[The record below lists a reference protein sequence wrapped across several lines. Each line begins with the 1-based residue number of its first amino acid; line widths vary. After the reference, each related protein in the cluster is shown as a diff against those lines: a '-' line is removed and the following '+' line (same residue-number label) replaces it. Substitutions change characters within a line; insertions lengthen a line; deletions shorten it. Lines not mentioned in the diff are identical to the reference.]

1 MTATL
6 NNSTVNLK
14 QALYVG
20 SDRDLLEAVSIS
32 IRSKYNVE
40 LMVEVPHIWPEDIS
54 LVLIEY
60 DGDSKTVL
68 GRINQILTL
77 AKGVSIYALLK
88 EKDADFLIEASHQ
101 GVQGFIECPD
111 EVFNI
116 LSILH
121 MQDRRRLG
129 KNGNV
134 SAFFSLKGGV
144 GRTALATNVAAHI
157 SDLTRG
163 RTVLVDLN
171 MPLGD
176 TVLYLS
182 MENQRLYTLTDFV
195 YNINRFDEDL
205 VYNSLS
211 RHESGLYLLPLP
223 ADIGELDGLNSDLVK
238 MIIQSLRRYFDH
250 VVIDLSTDLSDSTL
264 SCLDEA
270 DNVVLVAE
278 PSLSSLRAVNTAIQL
293 AQKLGYVRESLKLV
307 INRSTPTSDSILDDV
322 IDALEI
328 DSVTRVSNDYH
339 GFNESLKEGELI
351 ASFKPNSEVNRQLF
365 SLAHML
371 HNGIVRP
378 EELTMPDFNKAV
390 ETPSLIERVNRFF
403 DRVMP
408 GLHAKQADNSTKD

>member
-1 MTATL
+1 MD
-6 NNSTVNLK
+6 NTVNLH

-32 IRSKYNVE
+32 IRSKYSLE
-40 LMVEVPHIWPEDIS
+40 LMVEVPKIWPEDTS

-60 DGDSKTVL
+60 DGDSKTVIN
-68 GRINQILTL
+68 RINQILTL
-77 AKGVSIYALLK
+77 AQGVAVFVLLK

-121 MQDRRRLG
+121 MQDRRRIG

-157 SDLTRG
+157 ADLTHG
-163 RTVLVDLN
+163 RSVLVDLN

-176 TVLYLS
+176 TVLYLN
-182 MENQRLYTLTDFV
+182 MENQRLYTITDFI

-205 VYNSLS
+205 IYNSLS
-211 RHESGLYLLPLP
+211 RHDSGLYLLSLP
-223 ADIGELDGLNSDLVK
+223 SDIGELDGLNAELIKTV
-238 MIIQSLRRYFDH
+238 IQSLRRYFDH
-250 VVIDLSTDLSDSTL
+250 VVIDLSSDLSDATL

-270 DNVVLVAE
+270 DNVVLIAE

-293 AQKLGYVRESLKLV
+293 SQKLGYVKESLKLV
-307 INRSTPTSDSILDDV
+307 VNRSTPNSDVVLDDV
-322 IDALEI
+322 IDSLEI
-328 DSVTRVSNDYH
+328 DTVIRVSNDYH
-339 GFNESLKEGELI
+339 GFNESLKEGQLL
-351 ASFKPNSEVNRQLF
+351 SRFKPDAIVNRQLF

-371 HNGIVRP
+371 HNGVLKTDELIIPSFRKEVKPSIMEQFNQFLSHLLTPKRNSNP
-378 EELTMPDFNKAV
+378 EK
-390 ETPSLIERVNRFF
+390 
-403 DRVMP
+403 
-408 GLHAKQADNSTKD
+408 

>member
-1 MTATL
+1 MD
-6 NNSTVNLK
+6 NTVNLH

-32 IRSKYNVE
+32 IRSKYSLE
-40 LMVEVPHIWPEDIS
+40 LMVEVPQIWPEDTS

-60 DGDSKTVL
+60 DGDSKTVIN
-68 GRINQILTL
+68 RINQILTL
-77 AKGVSIYALLK
+77 AQGVAVYVLLK

-121 MQDRRRLG
+121 MQDRRRVG

-157 SDLTRG
+157 ADLTHG

-176 TVLYLS
+176 TVLYLN
-182 MENQRLYTLTDFV
+182 MENQRLYTITDFV

-205 VYNSLS
+205 IYNSLS
-211 RHESGLYLLPLP
+211 RHDSGLYLLPLP
-223 ADIGELDGLNSDLVK
+223 TDIGELDGLNADLIKTV
-238 MIIQSLRRYFDH
+238 IQSLRRYFDH
-250 VVIDLSTDLSDSTL
+250 VVIDLSSDLSDSTL

-270 DNVVLVAE
+270 DNVVLIAE

-293 AQKLGYVRESLKLV
+293 SQKLGYVKESLKLV
-307 INRSTPTSDSILDDV
+307 VNRSTPDSDVVLDDV
-322 IDALEI
+322 VDSLEI
-328 DSVTRVSNDYH
+328 DTVVRVSNDYYS
-339 GFNESLKEGELI
+339 FNESLKEGCLL
-351 ASFKPNSEVNRQLF
+351 AQFKPDAIVNRQLF

-371 HNGIVRP
+371 HNGVIKTD
-378 EELTMPDFNKAV
+378 ELV
-390 ETPSLIERVNRFF
+390 IPSFRKEVKPSTIERLNGFF
-403 DRVMP
+403 GNVLARMH
-408 GLHAKQADNSTKD
+408 GNEQTK

>member
-1 MTATL
+1 MD
-6 NNSTVNLK
+6 NTVNLH

-32 IRSKYNVE
+32 IRSKYSLE
-40 LMVEVPHIWPEDIS
+40 LMVEVPQIWPEDTS

-60 DGDSKTVL
+60 DGDSKIVIN
-68 GRINQILTL
+68 RINQILTL
-77 AKGVSIYALLK
+77 AKGVAVYVLLK

-111 EVFNI
+111 EVFYS

-121 MQDRRRLG
+121 MQDRRRVG

-157 SDLTRG
+157 ADLTHG

-176 TVLYLS
+176 TVLYLN
-182 MENQRLYTLTDFV
+182 MENQRLYTITDFV

-205 VYNSLS
+205 IYNSLS

-223 ADIGELDGLNSDLVK
+223 ADIGELDGLNADLIKTV
-238 MIIQSLRRYFDH
+238 IQSLRKYFDH
-250 VVIDLSTDLSDSTL
+250 VIIDLSSDLSDSTL

-270 DNVVLVAE
+270 DNVVLIAE

-293 AQKLGYVRESLKLV
+293 SQKLGYVKESLKLV
-307 INRSTPTSDSILDDV
+307 VNRSTPDSDLVLDDV
-322 IDALEI
+322 VDSLEI
-328 DSVTRVSNDYH
+328 DTVIRVSNDYYS
-339 GFNESLKEGELI
+339 FNESLKEGLLL
-351 ASFKPNSEVNRQLF
+351 SQFKPDAIVNRQLF

-371 HNGIVRP
+371 HNGVIKTD
-378 EELTMPDFNKAV
+378 ELVIPSFRKETKPSTV
-390 ETPSLIERVNRFF
+390 EQLNNFF
-403 DRVMP
+403 GNLLAR
-408 GLHAKQADNSTKD
+408 LHEDKKDS

>member
-1 MTATL
+1 MD
-6 NNSTVNLK
+6 NTVNLQ

-32 IRSKYNVE
+32 IRSKYSVE
-40 LMVEVPHIWPEDIS
+40 LMVEVPHIWPEDTS

-68 GRINQILTL
+68 NRINQILTL
-77 AKGVSIYALLK
+77 AQGVAVYVLLK

-121 MQDRRRLG
+121 MQDRRRVG

-134 SAFFSLKGGV
+134 SACFSLKGGV
-144 GRTALATNVAAHI
+144 GRTALATNVASHI
-157 SDLTRG
+157 ADLTHG
-163 RTVLVDLN
+163 RSVLVDLN

-176 TVLYLS
+176 TVLYLN
-182 MENQRLYTLTDFV
+182 MENQRLYTITDFV

-205 VYNSLS
+205 IYNSLS

-223 ADIGELDGLNSDLVK
+223 NDISELDGLNADLIKTV
-238 MIIQSLRRYFDH
+238 IQSLRRYFDH
-250 VVIDLSTDLSDSTL
+250 VVVDLSSDLSDSTL

-270 DNVVLVAE
+270 DNVVLIAE
-278 PSLSSLRAVNTAIQL
+278 PSLSSLRAVNTAIKL
-293 AQKLGYVRESLKLV
+293 SQKLGYVKESLKLV
-307 INRSTPTSDSILDDV
+307 VNRSTPDSDLVLDDV
-322 IDALEI
+322 IDSLEI
-328 DSVTRVSNDYH
+328 DTVVRISNDYH
-339 GFNESLKEGELI
+339 SFNESLKEGRLL
-351 ASFKPNSEVNRQLF
+351 SQFKPDAIVNRQLF

-371 HNGIVRP
+371 HNGVLKTD
-378 EELTMPDFNKAV
+378 ELVVPSLRK
-390 ETPSLIERVNRFF
+390 ESKSTPSTIERFNNFF
-403 DRVMP
+403 SNFLSRM
-408 GLHAKQADNSTKD
+408 HANDERK

>member
-1 MTATL
+1 MD
-6 NNSTVNLK
+6 NTVNLQ

-32 IRSKYNVE
+32 IRSKYSVE
-40 LMVEVPHIWPEDIS
+40 LMVEVPHIWPEDTS

-68 GRINQILTL
+68 NRINQILTL
-77 AKGVSIYALLK
+77 AQGVAVYVLLK

-121 MQDRRRLG
+121 MQDRRRVG

-134 SAFFSLKGGV
+134 SACFSLKGGV
-144 GRTALATNVAAHI
+144 GRTALATNVASHI
-157 SDLTRG
+157 ADLTHG
-163 RTVLVDLN
+163 RSILVDLN

-176 TVLYLS
+176 TVLYLN
-182 MENQRLYTLTDFV
+182 MENQRLYTITDFV

-205 VYNSLS
+205 IYNSLS

-223 ADIGELDGLNSDLVK
+223 NDISELDGLNADLIKTV
-238 MIIQSLRRYFDH
+238 IQSLRRYFDH
-250 VVIDLSTDLSDSTL
+250 VVVDLSSDLSDSTL

-270 DNVVLVAE
+270 DNVVLIAE
-278 PSLSSLRAVNTAIQL
+278 PSLSSLRAVNTAIKL
-293 AQKLGYVRESLKLV
+293 SQKLGYVKESLKLV
-307 INRSTPTSDSILDDV
+307 VNRSTPDSDLVLDDV
-322 IDALEI
+322 IDSLEI
-328 DSVTRVSNDYH
+328 DTVVRISNDYH
-339 GFNESLKEGELI
+339 SFNESLKEGRLL
-351 ASFKPNSEVNRQLF
+351 SQFKPDAIVNRQLF

-371 HNGIVRP
+371 HNGVLKTD
-378 EELTMPDFNKAV
+378 ELVVPSLRK
-390 ETPSLIERVNRFF
+390 ESKSTPSTIERFNNFF
-403 DRVMP
+403 SNFLSRM
-408 GLHAKQADNSTKD
+408 HANDERK